1 MKGLDTNVITRYLTQ
16 DDPAQAKLASEY
28 VKRECSSEQPCLIN
42 RIVLCELVWVLES
55 AYRYRRPV
63 IADVLEKI
71 LRTAQF
77 MVEDLQACWSA
88 LESYRTSRVDFA
100 DALLGGTNRL
110 MGCQATIT
118 FDKEASQLQDFELL
132 E

>member
-1 MKGLDTNVITRYLTQ
+1 MAGTLPVSPGRANPGAGHQPLGVPRLD
-16 DDPAQAKLASEY
+16 SEG
-28 VKRECSSEQPCLIN
+28 
-42 RIVLCELVWVLES
+42 
-55 AYRYRRPV
+55 
-63 IADVLEKI
+63 
-71 LRTAQF
+71 
-77 MVEDLQACWSA
+77 
-88 LESYRTSRVDFA
+88 FA